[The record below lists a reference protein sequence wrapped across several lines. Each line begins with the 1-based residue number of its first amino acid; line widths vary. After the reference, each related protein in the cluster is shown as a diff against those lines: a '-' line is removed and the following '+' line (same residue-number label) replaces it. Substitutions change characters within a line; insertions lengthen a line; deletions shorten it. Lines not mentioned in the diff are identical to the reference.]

1 MRWKW
6 IRPSSIYTAEN
17 LCRYHRLLLPLDMVM
32 YSCSGKGEIHI
43 TDLIRNCLSSESSG
57 DSSSE
62 GIWEER
68 ERDEGSSSNQFIIS
82 VLSGGRHSKCWEA
95 CRACCDHRS
104 IQCKSTCQSRQLL
117 LCPGTL
123 LEISLGGGDL
133 ELFLLSLNIARV
145 HANVLSACNLEASQN
160 VPWPIVGGCGKWGC
174 LKNS

>member
-123 LEISLGGGDL
+123 LEILLGGGVL
-133 ELFLLSLNIARV
+133 ELFLLSWILQEFMLMCFPHVILKHLKCTMTDRWR
-145 HANVLSACNLEASQN
+145 LWQ
-160 VPWPIVGGCGKWGC
+160 VGMFTK
-174 LKNS
+174 L